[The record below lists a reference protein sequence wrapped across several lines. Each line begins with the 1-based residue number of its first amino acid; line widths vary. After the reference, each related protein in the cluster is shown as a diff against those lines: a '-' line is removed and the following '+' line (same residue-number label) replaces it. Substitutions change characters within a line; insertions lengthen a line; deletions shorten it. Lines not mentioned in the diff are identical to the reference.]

1 MPRFRSPTSRA
12 RRRACASGCGSRATT
27 RRRSRRRRRC
37 CLVRTASWRT
47 RCAAATARPR
57 RATRRRR
64 PPPACSRRER
74 EARAGRRRRAASS
87 KGWTPR
93 CCLPCCAGSRLRR
106 WGRSP
111 KKPRRECGCRGT
123 SSACP
128 CSTASAIWRAPPSA
142 RWASAPPEARAT
154 RTAARRV
161 GRARASA
168 GRKNG
173 KNGNGNRLFA
183 HDVHVAP
190 PRPETGD
197 RGGVVGDRRRER
209 GVGAPVFAI
218 PNRKRRRR
226 GDARSDAEGLRRG
239 GGGGASG
246 ATAFCSCR
254 TSTASVRRS
263 RTPPRAG
270 VS

>member
-1 MPRFRSPTSRA
+1 M
-12 RRRACASGCGSRATT
+12 
-27 RRRSRRRRRC
+27 
-37 CLVRTASWRT
+37 LVQVAV
-47 RCAAATARPR
+47 ALAPR
-57 RATRRRR
+57 RGDARGGGDAVAGCAQLPGVRAVRRR
-64 PPPACSRRER
+64 PLGRGVRRDDGVHHRLARGGRGKRALGEGGVRPLPRGGPRAAASPAARVRASAGGKGLQKSRGENAAAAEPR
-74 EARAGRRRRAASS
+74 ARARV
-87 KGWTPR
+87 P
-93 CCLPCCAGSRLRR
+93 
-106 WGRSP
+106 
-111 KKPRRECGCRGT
+111 
-123 SSACP
+123 
-128 CSTASAIWRAPPSA
+128 TASAIWRAPPSA

-154 RTAARRV
+154 RTAARR
-161 GRARASA
+161 GGSRACECGAKKR
-168 GRKNG
+168 

-197 RGGVVGDRRRER
+197 RGGVDGDRRRER

-226 GDARSDAEGLRRG
+226 GGARGDAEGLRRG
-239 GGGGASG
+239 GGGGASRE

-254 TSTASVRRS
+254 TSTASARRS